1 MKKLIAIICCVVM
14 FMLSCNDYKTPT
26 IEWEDVDTTY
36 NDTTVVDTLYVDNYG
51 DLNIVTKDIVVTPC
65 HSYLSFLK

>member
-1 MKKLIAIICCVVM
+1 MKKLIALFCCVIM
-14 FMLSCNDYKTPT
+14 FMLSCNDYKAPA
-26 IEWEDVDTTY
+26 IEWEDVDTTVV
-36 NDTTVVDTLYVDNYG
+36 DTTVVDTMYVDVYG